1 MTKLPQ
7 VRPKDV
13 FRALFKEGFKV
24 RRKVGSHVYLKHP
37 DGRSTSISIHP
48 KPLAKGTLRAI
59 LKQTRVS
66 LEEFLK
72 LLK

>member
-7 VRPKDV
+7 VKPKDV
-13 FRALFKEGFKV
+13 LRSLLKEGFEV
-24 RRKVGSHVYLKHP
+24 NRKVGSHVYLKHP

-59 LKQTRVS
+59 LKQTQIS
-66 LEEFLK
+66 LEKFID

>member
-7 VRPKDV
+7 AKPKDV
-13 FRALFKEGFKV
+13 LRALLKNGFRV
-24 RRKVGSHVYLKHP
+24 ERKAGSHFYLRHS
-37 DGRSTSISIHP
+37 DGRFTSISIHL

-59 LKQTRVS
+59 LKQTQIS
-66 LEEFLK
+66 LEELIK